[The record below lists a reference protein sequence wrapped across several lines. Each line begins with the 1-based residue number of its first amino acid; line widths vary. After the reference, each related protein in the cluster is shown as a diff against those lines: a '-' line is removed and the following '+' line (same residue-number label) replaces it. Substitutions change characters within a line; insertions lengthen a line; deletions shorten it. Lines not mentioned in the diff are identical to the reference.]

1 MEESMKDAHPWTTWR
16 REVVEESTKDAHPWT
31 PINTKITIDT
41 GLFFVC
47 FLTSTPIY
55 TDNMEDL
62 ADFVLVDHCD
72 EANEQQLYTLRQ
84 VALFGAFSSAWEVR
98 GDKDVAKI
106 VDLVT
111 EIAKLDCVLEWKD
124 HLIDRYEMDEDDLKE
139 PHKQMHSWFLK
150 QRLRSRTELHE
161 ELLHLLDIRELEA
174 WELWTYDSRDF
185 IVRIRVPKHV
195 MDAFADSFDFVNDIV
210 FRCTL
215 AKYLHETNAFAELAG
230 TRDTLCVDALS
241 SLIIGFRLGMNEIVL
256 PGNRDM
262 LMKALHWSDFV
273 GFDIIELIQEAQ
285 SIFFESQ
292 GACCLFELLNAIKGS
307 DECMYDALY
316 WHTLFD
322 AQNVLHAENFEEENA
337 YLERMYIRGTL
348 QTNLTDT
355 STSIVLEVINVP
367 QQSLDRGYVV
377 GTAHLPPGDRPHG
390 KSLLRWETPVFFP
403 LEGQDEYPAHLDPD
417 VHIVIGYN
425 NDMHEGCFEHVA
437 PKLCQ
442 MVYKQLCSHYVHIIN
457 SLRAP

>member
-1 MEESMKDAHPWTTWR
+1 MH
-16 REVVEESTKDAHPWT
+16 
-31 PINTKITIDT
+31 INTKITIDT

-47 FLTSTPIY
+47 FLTSTPIH

-62 ADFVLVDHCD
+62 FADFVLVDHFD

-124 HLIDRYEMDEDDLKE
+124 YLIDEDDVKE
-139 PHKQMHSWFLK
+139 GDKALHSWFVK
-150 QRLRSRTELHE
+150 QRLISRSELHE

-174 WELWTYDSRDF
+174 WEFWTHDSRDLV
-185 IVRIRVPKHV
+185 VRIRVPKHV
-195 MDAFADSFDFVNDIV
+195 MDAFAESFAFVDDIV
-210 FRCTL
+210 YHCTL
-215 AKYLHETNAFAELAG
+215 AKYLHETNAFAELAEA
-230 TRDTLCVDALS
+230 RDSLCVATLS
-241 SLIIGFRLGMNEIVL
+241 SLITGFRLRMNEIVS
-256 PGNRDM
+256 PENRDM

-273 GFDIIELIQEAQ
+273 GFDIIELIQDAQ

-292 GACCLFELLNAIKGS
+292 GASCLFELLKVKKDNYGFS
-307 DECMYDALY
+307 SYALH
-316 WHTLFD
+316 WHTTLMKIETD
-322 AQNVLHAENFEEENA
+322 EEHTH
-337 YLERMYIRGTL
+337 LERMYMVSILQTL
-348 QTNLTDT
+348 QDLPALTMRN
-355 STSIVLEVINVP
+355 SIVVEVIHNK
-367 QQSLDRGYVV
+367 QDSLDCGYVV
-377 GTAHLPPGDRPHG
+377 GTVHLPPGDRPHG